1 MNTRILLKLSG
12 DFFSSESE
20 SFNSDKIYALS
31 KAIYDFKS
39 QCNVELAIVVGAG
52 NVWRFRDNQH
62 LDMSRNISDKLGMSA
77 TNFNA
82 VLLAEMLNNCG
93 DKAAALSCYAPGDL
107 MVPYNS
113 EDALNL
119 LDMGHTI
126 VLGGGTGHPYS
137 TTDLASV
144 LRALELDCNIVYKKP
159 AEACPLNLAPT
170 SSTTISLVIGDCI
183 AMALL
188 ELKGFKSSQF
198 KNIHP
203 GGNLGNDLKKVSDIM
218 HTGKSLPLAREKDS
232 PLSKFENHILGHHF
246 SLLQNQLHCK
256 LTFQCCCV
264 RQSYIQIFCN

>member
-113 EDALNL
+113 EAALNL

-144 LRALELDCNIVYKKP
+144 LRALELDCNIVYKATKVDGVYDSDP
-159 AEACPLNLAPT
+159 LQNPDAKRFAELSFAEALSRGLKVMD
-170 SSTTISLVIGDCI
+170 SSAFGM
-183 AMALL
+183 AM
-188 ELKGFKSSQF
+188 E
-198 KNIHP
+198 
-203 GGNLGNDLKKVSDIM
+203 NDLPILVFDFSKLNNLQTVFSDPSIGTLVS
-218 HTGKSLPLAREKDS
+218 
-232 PLSKFENHILGHHF
+232 
-246 SLLQNQLHCK
+246 
-256 LTFQCCCV
+256 
-264 RQSYIQIFCN
+264 